1 MRKRLFA
8 LLLALLL
15 LLCCCAAEEV
25 EETQPA
31 ENAAP
36 DFTFYDIDGNAHT
49 LSEFQGKPV
58 ILNFW
63 ASWCGPCKSEMP
75 DLEDAYQEYGEEVH
89 FILVNL
95 TDGVNETVSVAS
107 EYIAGQG
114 YTFPVYYDIDP
125 EGVNA
130 LAGAEAYKVS
140 SIPIT
145 YFIDAQGNIVAYASG
160 MMSASRLQSGI
171 DMILEKEE

>member
-1 MRKRLFA
+1 MKKRLFV
-8 LLLALLL
+8 LLLTVLL
-15 LLCCCAAEEV
+15 LLCGCAS
-25 EETQPA
+25 ETPEDTKPA

-49 LSEFQGKPV
+49 LAEFRGKPV

-75 DLEDAYQEYGEEVH
+75 DIQAAYEEYGDEIH
-89 FILVNL
+89 FALVNL
-95 TDGVNETVSVAS
+95 TDGGSETVETAS
-107 EYIAGQG
+107 AYIAGEG

-125 EGVNA
+125 EGANA
-130 LAGAEAYKVS
+130 LAGAEAYKVN
-140 SIPIT
+140 SIPVT

-160 MMSASRLQSGI
+160 MMSAARLQQGI
-171 DMILEKEE
+171 DLLLGKE